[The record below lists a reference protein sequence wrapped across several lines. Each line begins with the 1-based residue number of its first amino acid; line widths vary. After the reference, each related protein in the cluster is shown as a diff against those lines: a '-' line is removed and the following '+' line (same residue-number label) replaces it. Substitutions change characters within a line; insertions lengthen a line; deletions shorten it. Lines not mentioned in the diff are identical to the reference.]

1 MKKKALIA
9 VILAATTL
17 SATTAFAAKNPFND
31 VPADHWSY
39 DALAMLTKDGVIE
52 GYATARSRATS
63 S

>member
-31 VPADHWSY
+31 VPADHWSS
-39 DALAMLTKDGVIE
+39 DALAMLAKDGVIE

>member
-9 VILAATTL
+9 AIMA
-17 SATTAFAAKNPFND
+17 ATTAFAAKNPFND

-39 DALAMLTKDGVIE
+39 DALAMLAKDGVIE

>member
-9 VILAATTL
+9 AILA
-17 SATTAFAAKNPFND
+17 ATTAFAAKNPFNY

-39 DALAMLTKDGVIE
+39 DALAMLAKDGVIE